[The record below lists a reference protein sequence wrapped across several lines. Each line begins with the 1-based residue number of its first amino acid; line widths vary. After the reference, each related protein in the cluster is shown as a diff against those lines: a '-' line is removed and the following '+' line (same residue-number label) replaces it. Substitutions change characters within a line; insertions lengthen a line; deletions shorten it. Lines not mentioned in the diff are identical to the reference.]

1 MKRALG
7 WILGFIVL
15 ASSVVSAQ
23 QGRVTIKDFTF
34 EGNTQLSA
42 EKLKAE
48 LQDLQGQNLT
58 FDELKGAADRI
69 TDLYRKEGFFTV
81 RAALPAQNI
90 SGGVVKLN
98 IIESKLGK
106 ITIQGNERYRTEF
119 LKWWT
124 EPLED
129 MDIPDSKL
137 VQRQILL
144 LNEFPDLAVTTIV
157 EASDD
162 PSTVDL
168 TLDVADDL
176 PTHFS
181 VDYNNFGGR
190 FTGRNRIGAT
200 LDFGDLSGHG
210 DRLTLRGLRSLASK
224 GVTVGTLNYSVP
236 INNEG
241 TKVSMLASNAAYAV
255 GRDLGI
261 LDIRGDAIV
270 AGAFVSHP
278 LVRTPDWN
286 VDINGGLLYQN
297 IEDTI
302 LGSTLSRDR
311 LREFIF
317 GITTDWRDD
326 TGRNYFGARMTQD
339 LGTGLGGMRPDDPLS
354 SRQAGGGF
362 HKWNLD
368 LARIHAFNKQTYGVL
383 RAQHQFA
390 TRVLPN
396 AEQYGLGGI
405 DSVRGYTQAAYLGD
419 AGYAVSAEV
428 RYQPLTGEN
437 LDLLSL
443 AAFVDHGGAYL
454 KRPAV
459 GEINNVS
466 LTGAGVGV
474 RLNLPD
480 QTYLRADIGW
490 PIGNNAITNLV
501 GKDPVTYVTF
511 SKTF

>member
-1 MKRALG
+1 MRRAIG

-15 ASSVVSAQ
+15 ASAVATA
-23 QGRVTIKDFTF
+23 QGRVTVKDFVF
-34 EGNTQLSA
+34 EGNSQLSVDR
-42 EKLKAE
+42 LKAE
-48 LQDLQGQNLT
+48 LQDLQGQSLT

-69 TDLYRKEGFFTV
+69 TDLYRKEGYFTV
-81 RAALPAQNI
+81 RAAVPAQDI
-90 SGGVVKLN
+90 ADGVVKLN

-106 ITIQGNERYRTEF
+106 VTIQGNERYSTEF
-119 LKWWT
+119 LNWWI
-124 EPLED
+124 EPLQETEFPKSD
-129 MDIPDSKL
+129 L
-137 VQRQILL
+137 VQRQIML
-144 LNEFPDLAVTTIV
+144 LNEFPDLEVTSIV
-157 EASDD
+157 EAGDD
-162 PSTVDL
+162 PETVNL
-168 TLDVADDL
+168 TLDVSDDV

-181 VDYNNFGGR
+181 IDYNNFGSS
-190 FTGRNRIGAT
+190 FTGRHRIGAT

-210 DRLTLRGLRSLASK
+210 DRLVLRGLRSLADK

-236 INNEG
+236 ISNNG
-241 TKVSMLASNAAYAV
+241 TKASFLVSNAAYAV

-278 LVRTPDWN
+278 IVRSPDWN
-286 VDINGGLLYQN
+286 LDVNGGLLYQN

-302 LGSTLSRDR
+302 LGQTLSRDR

-317 GITTDWRDD
+317 GLTTDWRDD

-339 LGTGLGGMRPDDPLS
+339 LGTGLGGMRPDDPLG

-368 LARIHAFNKQTYGVL
+368 LARIHQFDKKLYGVV

-405 DSVRGYTQAAYLGD
+405 DSVRGYQQASYLGD
-419 AGYAVSAEV
+419 AGYSASAEL
-428 RYQPLTGEN
+428 RYQPLDGED

-443 AAFVDHGGAYL
+443 AAFVDHGAAYL
-454 KRPAV
+454 KRPAL
-459 GEINNVS
+459 GEIPNVS

-474 RLNLPD
+474 RLSLPE
-480 QTYLRADIGW
+480 QTYIRADIGW
-490 PIGNNAITNLV
+490 PIGNNEITRLV
-501 GKDPVTYVTF
+501 GRNPVTYVTF